1 MKNILLLLAFLTL
14 VVHVASAQFDEN
26 KMLYLKKVKTYRKMR
41 NIGFSMVGLGVIGT
55 VAGISV
61 VSNEVKNYNNNLPV
75 DDSRVDMG
83 VTCILL
89 GVPVTAGGMVLG
101 LIGHHKVRKY
111 MHKMQGITL
120 NFRYSP
126 QSRGIGVRYTF

>member
-101 LIGHHKVRKY
+101 LIGHPS
-111 MHKMQGITL
+111 QGEEV
-120 NFRYSP
+120 YA
-126 QSRGIGVRYTF
+126 